1 MSFPSPQQANNAS
14 LWIGNFDNYL
24 DFFNRMK
31 IELISQ
37 NTISVDYL
45 KSVGLMNIFSIS
57 IIIIST
63 HRRINKFQTINYIN
77 ILRT

>member
-31 IELISQ
+31 IELFPRTQ
-37 NTISVDYL
+37 LLLTI
-45 KSVGLMNIFSIS
+45 
-57 IIIIST
+57 
-63 HRRINKFQTINYIN
+63 
-77 ILRT
+77 